1 MYTPNTKA
9 LLIPTLLLS
18 FASTAVAE
26 GAPQGLP
33 AEVITL
39 KERAVNANIYS
50 IGTLEADESVLLRPE
65 LTGKIIAIPFQEG
78 GKVKKGDILVQLDDA
93 QYRAQVAEAEARVKQ
108 SDSENRRVEKLFNRG
123 VGSETDRDGT
133 QATMKI
139 NTAQLDMAKINLEK
153 TRIRAPFDGITGL
166 RQFSPGDYIN
176 AGSELVQLVNIDKM
190 KVDFSIPEIHLLNVS
205 VGQAFSIRL
214 PSFPGREFV
223 GKVSAIS
230 PVIDEKGRSIS
241 VRGMVD
247 NKEGV
252 LRPGLFAEVILTT
265 DSKTALSVPEEA
277 LIPQGNQYFVYRVVE
292 QKIDMVPI
300 TIIQRKQGAVAI
312 SGPLNSGDVIVTA
325 GQLKLQ
331 PGSPVTPMFVDGSQP
346 APGAKKE
353 AATEGASE

>member
-1 MYTPNTKA
+1 MQTPNAKA
-9 LLIPTLLLS
+9 LLLTTLLALS
-18 FASTAVAE
+18 GTVAAE

-39 KERAVNANIYS
+39 KEQTVASNIYS

-65 LTGKIIAIPFQEG
+65 LTGKIISIPFKEG
-78 GKVKKGDILVQLDDA
+78 GKVKKGDTLVQLDDA
-93 QYRAQVAEAEARVKQ
+93 QYRAQVTEAEARVKQ
-108 SDSENRRVEKLFNRG
+108 SDSENRRVQKLFTKG
-123 VGSETDRDGT
+123 VGSETDRDST

-166 RQFSPGDYIN
+166 RYFSPGDYVN

-205 VGQAFSIRL
+205 VGQSFTIISPA
-214 PSFPGREFV
+214 FPGREFV

-230 PVIDEKGRSIS
+230 PVIDEKARSIS

-252 LRPGLFAEVILTT
+252 LRPGLFAEVVLTT

-277 LIPQGNQYFVYRVVE
+277 LIPQGNQYFVYRVIE

-300 TIIQRKQGAVAI
+300 TIIQRKKGAVAI
-312 SGPLNSGDVIVTA
+312 AGPLSAGDVIVTA

-331 PGSPVTPMFVDGSQP
+331 PGSPVTAIFIDGSQP
-346 APGAKKE
+346 APSVMQDTK
-353 AATEGASE
+353 TEGAPE